1 MVRRA
6 RLYTTSG
13 PDDRG
18 ATPGQ
23 LSTIPTASAAR
34 IVFNRAGDAEIEEPA
49 VQQLVKLAVT
59 LTGRGSGATS
69 LVTWPEQN
77 PATPVLVPRR
87 HWAGPRPSRPVA
99 CGKEMSS
106 FG

>member
-13 PDDRG
+13 PDDGG

-34 IVFNRAGDAEIEEPA
+34 IVFNRAGDAEVEEPT
-49 VQQLVKLAVT
+49 VQQLIEPVVT
-59 LTGRGSGATS
+59 LTGRGS
-69 LVTWPEQN
+69 L
-77 PATPVLVPRR
+77 
-87 HWAGPRPSRPVA
+87 PRPAPPFSLLGLRKILQHLYWYRDDIGLAPGRRDA
-99 CGKEMSS
+99 
-106 FG
+106 